1 MSTKQHEHLRNL
13 RLQYICS
20 YKKAPKNILDLHV
33 FYPIMIFRVF
43 INEHTSKTLMSV
55 STH

>member
-13 RLQYICS
+13 RLQCICS

-33 FYPIMIFRVF
+33 FIP
-43 INEHTSKTLMSV
+43 L
-55 STH
+55 

>member
-20 YKKAPKNILDLHV
+20 YKKAPKHIGLAY

-43 INEHTSKTLMSV
+43 INEHTGKTLMSV